1 MYKIRLVYKA
11 FLTNLIIMI
20 DLYDFSGWLYNYAEQ
35 GHTILNKGRF
45 APKKILSSVLK
56 FPKSCDIIELIML
69 LTLD

>member
-1 MYKIRLVYKA
+1 MYKIKLVYKV
-11 FLTNLIIMI
+11 FLTDLIIMI
-20 DLYDFSGWLYNYAEQ
+20 DLYDFSCCFYNYAEQ
-35 GHTILNKGRF
+35 GHTILIKGRF